1 VWQPSQFLD
10 LNRTDIVSVRKL
22 KRNKM
27 KIEYKE
33 KSDVMVLTL
42 RKSKVNPVSDTHCQ
56 IIFDVEPDMRELAD
70 TYNHVTMLKMVDS
83 ETDQAKEGGL
93 F

>member
-1 VWQPSQFLD
+1 
-10 LNRTDIVSVRKL
+10 
-22 KRNKM
+22 M

-70 TYNHVTMLKMVDS
+70 IYNHVTMLKMVDS
-83 ETDQAKEGGL
+83 ETDRAKEGGL

>member
-1 VWQPSQFLD
+1 
-10 LNRTDIVSVRKL
+10 
-22 KRNKM
+22 M

-42 RKSKVNPVSDTHCQ
+42 RKSKVHPVSDTHCQ
-56 IIFDVEPDMRELAD
+56 IIFDVDPDMRELAE

-83 ETDQAKEGGL
+83 ETDRAKEGGL